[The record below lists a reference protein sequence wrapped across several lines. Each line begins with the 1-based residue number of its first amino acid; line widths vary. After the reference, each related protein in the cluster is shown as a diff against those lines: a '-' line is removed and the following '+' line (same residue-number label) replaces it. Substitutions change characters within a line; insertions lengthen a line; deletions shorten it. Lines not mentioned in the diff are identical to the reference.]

1 MVNRGALKANNI
13 KMFVLDEADE
23 MLSRGFKD
31 QIYEVFQ
38 LLPNQIQVVLISA
51 TMPTDVLEVTKKFMR
66 DPIRILVKRDE
77 LTLEGI
83 KQFYVAVD
91 KEDWK
96 LDTLV
101 DLYEV
106 KIKFWVGPNNNKNV
120 FFFPLQTLTIAQAV
134 IFCNTRRK
142 VEFLNEKMKARN
154 FVVSAMVQKRRFF
167 PFFPDNEKKIKLA
180 RRYGAVGA

>member
-106 KIKFWVGPNNNKNV
+106 QIKFWVGPNNNKNV
-120 FFFPLQTLTIAQAV
+120 FFF
-134 IFCNTRRK
+134 
-142 VEFLNEKMKARN
+142 
-154 FVVSAMVQKRRFF
+154 F
-167 PFFPDNEKKIKLA
+167 PFADPHYCPG
-180 RRYGAVGA
+180 RYFLQHSQKSRVPQREDEGPQLCRVCHGTEASFFSLLS